1 MPHRSLGAGPLNIL
15 VIEDSEMDFHLIKRE
30 LDRAFPIGFIKRVD
44 QLLHLEEQLRE
55 REWSVVISDYNIP
68 GLGVGDSLATIRH
81 FGEPPVILISGAIG
95 EEATVEML
103 RAGVSDVVLKSNLPR
118 LSLALKRILKERAIL
133 EREKLAREAERK
145 ALLARQE
152 MLAIVSHDLRNPLA
166 AVQLNAE
173 RLLNRLETEGAINPE
188 EDTRQL
194 RSIIRST
201 VRMKILIADVL
212 DNVRFE
218 VGSFVIHKS
227 RRSLSSF
234 MTEVFE
240 VFDGLCREKS
250 VNLIVQNESERV
262 VAELDYERIFQ
273 VLSNLL
279 SNGIKF
285 TPSGGVIT
293 LSTTVRGDEVE
304 FQVRDSGPGLAQDQL
319 DKVFG
324 AYYQGSQSAHLGVGL
339 GLKIA
344 KDIVEAHGGHIYV
357 ESELGRGALFGVRI
371 PCDWTVRENLLP
383 GNIGLAKRPVWLVDD
398 DEDLREIL
406 AANLRDLD
414 LDVREMSSGTE
425 LVDAFSES
433 AVAPDLLI
441 VDYRLGDMTGG
452 EALQKISA
460 KGDAICP
467 VIILSAETN
476 VSQLAEKYR
485 ASAYLTKP
493 IRLNDLILATRR
505 LLLN

>member
-1 MPHRSLGAGPLNIL
+1 
-15 VIEDSEMDFHLIKRE
+15 MDFRLIQRE
-30 LDRAFPIGFIKRVD
+30 LDRSFSVATIRRVD
-44 QLLHLEEQLRE
+44 QLAPLEAELGST
-55 REWSVVISDYNIP
+55 EWSVVISDYNVP
-68 GLGVGDSLATIRH
+68 GLTVRDSLAAIRAA
-81 FGEPPVILISGAIG
+81 GEPPVILISGAIG

-118 LSLALKRILKERAIL
+118 LSLALKRILKERASM
-133 EREKLAREAERK
+133 ERERSAREAERK

-173 RLLNRLETEGAINPE
+173 RLIKRLEGGESLSSS
-188 EDTRQL
+188 EDLHYL
-194 RSIIRST
+194 RSIMRST
-201 VRMKILIADVL
+201 VRMKVLIADIL

-218 VGSFVIHKS
+218 TGSFVIHRA
-227 RRSLSSF
+227 RRSLASF
-234 MTEVFE
+234 ITEIFE
-240 VFDGLCREKS
+240 VFDGICREKS
-250 VNLIVQNESERV
+250 INLIVQNESDGV

-279 SNGIKF
+279 SNAVKF

-293 LSTTVRGDEVE
+293 LAASVSGQGVQFE
-304 FQVRDSGPGLAQDQL
+304 VRDSGPGLSVEQCE
-319 DKVFG
+319 KVFG
-324 AYYQGSQSAHLGVGL
+324 AYYQGTQSAHLGVGL

-344 KDIVEAHGGHIYV
+344 KDLVQAHGGEIYV
-357 ESELGRGALFGVRI
+357 RSELGRGAVFGFKI
-371 PCDWTVRENLLP
+371 PCDWSRREEHQSEGAP
-383 GNIGLAKRPVWLVDD
+383 LARRPVWLVDD

-406 AANLRDLD
+406 ASNLRDLD
-414 LDVREMSSGTE
+414 LDVREMSSGEE
-425 LVDAFSES
+425 LLRAYDADEMP
-433 AVAPDLLI
+433 PDLLI

-452 EALQKISA
+452 EALEKLKS
-460 KGDAICP
+460 GRGVSCP